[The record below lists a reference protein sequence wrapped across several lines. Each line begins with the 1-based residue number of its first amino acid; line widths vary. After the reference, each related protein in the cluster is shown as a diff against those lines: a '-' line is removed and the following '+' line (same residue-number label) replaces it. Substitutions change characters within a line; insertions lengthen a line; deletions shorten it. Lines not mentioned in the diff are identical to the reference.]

1 MTALSHNLSWS
12 DHTVNTSHWVVPKKL
27 SCMLYILLMLMGNWV
42 EIIDVY
48 TLVSVMILQRSLL
61 ESAYWR
67 HYEKQDSIVQKHNVD
82 SLTLK
87 LMRDDEEWQGD
98 KFKGFSWE
106 ISYSKIAKSLGIR
119 YFLIISVQ
127 QNFKDWASKWKWKW
141 AYHKSNPQAATTLCW
156 MHIHMR
162 GKSHIWYDSCHRK
175 LRGPVNSQKLIN
187 SLYCKH

>member
-1 MTALSHNLSWS
+1 M
-12 DHTVNTSHWVVPKKL
+12 NTSHWVVPWKL

-48 TLVSVMILQRSLL
+48 TLVSVMVLQRSLL

-127 QNFKDWASKWKWKW
+127 QNFKDWASCCDWVNENEHTTSPTLRQLLHCAGCTSTWEER
-141 AYHKSNPQAATTLCW
+141 AIFDTIAATENW
-156 MHIHMR
+156 E
-162 GKSHIWYDSCHRK
+162 D
-175 LRGPVNSQKLIN
+175 Q
-187 SLYCKH
+187 